1 VSTHDVTAGTQ
12 RSAGPGWRGRRLVSS
27 PAWRQPLAVVGGIV
41 ILAWIV
47 VAIFAPLIAP
57 ADPLAQDLEPL
68 KGPSGDFLFGTDE
81 LGRDVLSRV
90 LYGARISLPLA
101 ALLVACSVAI
111 GATLGVIAGYFRGW
125 VDGLIMRATD
135 LVFAFP
141 AIILALVITAALGP
155 GLTNAVLAL
164 VLVSWPAYARVVRG
178 LVLSIGDSDYVAAS
192 RLLGASARRSI
203 VRDVLPN
210 FAGPIVV
217 LAMLDI
223 GGAVLLLSGLSF
235 LGLGAQPPDPE
246 WGQMVSQGTDY
257 FQFWWMSTFPGL
269 AIFTVVLAFNFVGD
283 SLRDVFDPHAV
294 GSERR

>member
-101 ALLVACSVAI
+101 ALLVA
-111 GATLGVIAGYFRGW
+111 W
-125 VDGLIMRATD
+125 
-135 LVFAFP
+135 
-141 AIILALVITAALGP
+141 
-155 GLTNAVLAL
+155 
-164 VLVSWPAYARVVRG
+164 
-178 LVLSIGDSDYVAAS
+178 S
-192 RLLGASARRSI
+192 RSGRRS
-203 VRDVLPN
+203 
-210 FAGPIVV
+210 G
-217 LAMLDI
+217 
-223 GGAVLLLSGLSF
+223 S
-235 LGLGAQPPDPE
+235 
-246 WGQMVSQGTDY
+246 SQGTSADG
-257 FQFWWMSTFPGL
+257 WT
-269 AIFTVVLAFNFVGD
+269 A
-283 SLRDVFDPHAV
+283 
-294 GSERR
+294 